1 MERVLSLKGH
11 MFVPARVGQQD
22 ETVILIRVRL
32 IPVYMELALSLKGHM
47 YAHARVVQ
55 QDETVTLYP
64 ITVYPIHVFT
74 AHVVIWLPGT
84 SANVI
89 VDIWEPT
96 VTWLKMRV
104 HLILVNMARVTTRE
118 PVTVVRVAMA
128 TQEPT
133 ATR

>member
-11 MFVPARVGQQD
+11 MYVPARVGQRD
-22 ETVILIRVRL
+22 ETVTLIRVRL

-84 SANVI
+84 SAIVI
-89 VDIWEPT
+89 LDI
-96 VTWLKMRV
+96 
-104 HLILVNMARVTTRE
+104 
-118 PVTVVRVAMA
+118 
-128 TQEPT
+128 
-133 ATR
+133 